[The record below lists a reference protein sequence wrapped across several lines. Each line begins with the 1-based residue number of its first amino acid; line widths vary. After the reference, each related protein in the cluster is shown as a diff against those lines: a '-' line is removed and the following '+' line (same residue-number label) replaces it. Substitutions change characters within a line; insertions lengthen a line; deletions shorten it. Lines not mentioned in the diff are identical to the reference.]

1 MPWELRDGE
10 PSVDPALVHALL
22 SEQHPDLA
30 HLPLAEPVRGWDNT
44 MVRLGERLALR
55 LPRHAQAETLL
66 DREVAW
72 LPRLASQLAAR
83 SAQSG
88 TGDPALQTIPA
99 RPAVPA
105 FPAIPTPARTGVPRP
120 GYPFRCAVVPW
131 VEGTPAVHVPREV
144 RDAYAPSLAATL
156 RGLHQPAPADA
167 PASAF
172 RGIDLA
178 EIEDGFVRR
187 WEAQAGDLG
196 RERRDQLARVWRR
209 AVEAAPYSGPRVWL
223 HGDPHPNNTVLAGVG
238 PWPGPKPGSPVL
250 VDFGDLCA
258 GDPASDVGSALLH
271 FSPAGRDAF
280 VTAYDAGRVP
290 DPDLWARAQ
299 GWAVNYALIFA
310 AQSPA
315 EVLRPLGRDLLS

>member
-10 PSVDPALVHALL
+10 PIIDPALVRALL

-30 HLPLAEPVRGWDNT
+30 HMPLGEPVRGWDNT
-44 MVRLGERLALR
+44 MVRVGDRLALR

-72 LPRLASQLAAR
+72 LPRLASQLADR
-83 SAQSG
+83 PSG
-88 TGDPALQTIPA
+88 TA
-99 RPAVPA
+99 RPAHYA
-105 FPAIPTPARTGVPRP
+105 TPAIPTPARTGVPRA
-120 GYPFRCAVVPW
+120 GYPFRWAVVPW
-131 VEGTPAVHVPREV
+131 VEGTPAVQVPLEV

-172 RGIDLA
+172 RGVGLA
-178 EIEDGFVRR
+178 DIEDRFTRR
-187 WEAQAGDLG
+187 WDSLAGDLS
-196 RERRDQLARVWRR
+196 RERRDQLAEVWRR
-209 AVEAAPYSGPRVWL
+209 AVDAAPYSGPRVWL

-238 PWPGPKPGSPVL
+238 PGLGPMHSSPVL

-258 GDPASDVGSALLH
+258 GDPASDLGSALLH
-271 FSPAGRDAF
+271 FSPAGRDTF

-290 DPDLWARAQ
+290 DPALWARAR

-310 AQSPA
+310 AQSPGEA
-315 EVLRPLGRDLLS
+315 LRPLGRDLLA